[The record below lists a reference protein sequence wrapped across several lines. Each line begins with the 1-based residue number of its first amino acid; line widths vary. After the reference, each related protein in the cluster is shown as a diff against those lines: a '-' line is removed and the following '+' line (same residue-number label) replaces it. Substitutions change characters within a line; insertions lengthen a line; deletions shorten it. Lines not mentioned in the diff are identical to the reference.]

1 MKVSK
6 ATIIR
11 TAILILGLLNAALAI
26 FGKSPLPFDNAEL
39 TNAITVVWAVIA
51 SLWAWWKNNS
61 FTQAALAGDQLKDDI
76 KSEQG
81 EVTDPDPEV

>member
-11 TAILILGLLNAALAI
+11 TTVLMLGLVNAALAL
-26 FGKSPLPFDNAEL
+26 FGKSPLPFDDAEL
-39 TNAITVVWAVIA
+39 TNAITAVWAVVA

-61 FTQAALAGDQLKDDI
+61 FTKKAIAADKTLK
-76 KSEQG
+76 
-81 EVTDPDPEV
+81 